1 MKNPQTTFAPT
12 FLTHIIARIDGVSSI
27 QYIIMN
33 FCCFTAEVMEGDFP
47 NMYRLK
53 VKITYDKEP

>member
-1 MKNPQTTFAPT
+1 
-12 FLTHIIARIDGVSSI
+12 
-27 QYIIMN
+27 MN
-33 FCCFTAEVMEGDFP
+33 FCCYTAEVMEGDFP